1 MTGSRMNRVSPAR
14 LVVAFTAAL
23 AAAIL
28 TIAGCAS
35 RATGPEKQQQR
46 IAKELREMSEAVPKA
61 VADANRAALVQ
72 VAIGRLD
79 TELAGLRAAL
89 DNFEMDLRLL
99 NARRDAS
106 RAQLA
111 ERLDLFETERKAA
124 RSRVLDIHLQMA
136 TAPTTT
142 AGEWKQLSG
151 YEGKAL
157 GPVLVGGSKSGSGL
171 FHTGRALPDL
181 KERAN
186 AVVGDDLRREA
197 VARTFETIEKEV
209 KSWAPDSAALEKDVL
224 AAFERHGATRSDFEI
239 LFARADGL
247 DARARE
253 TFLAQR
259 EVLRSR
265 ANAEEWTALWAP
277 PKVESV
283 EAFKNYGEKQGN

>member
-1 MTGSRMNRVSPAR
+1 MNRVSPAR

-28 TIAGCAS
+28 TTAGCAS

-124 RSRVLDIHLQMA
+124 RSRVRTTMLTGSVSDTTSARPAVPLCCCSALNGVVRSEGRSTTKYASANAVPGGNVMA
-136 TAPTTT
+136 RYA
-142 AGEWKQLSG
+142 LS
-151 YEGKAL
+151 
-157 GPVLVGGSKSGSGL
+157 P
-171 FHTGRALPDL
+171 
-181 KERAN
+181 RAN
-186 AVVGDDLRREA
+186 AA
-197 VARTFETIEKEV
+197 
-209 KSWAPDSAALEKDVL
+209 
-224 AAFERHGATRSDFEI
+224 
-239 LFARADGL
+239 
-247 DARARE
+247 
-253 TFLAQR
+253 
-259 EVLRSR
+259 
-265 ANAEEWTALWAP
+265 
-277 PKVESV
+277 
-283 EAFKNYGEKQGN
+283 